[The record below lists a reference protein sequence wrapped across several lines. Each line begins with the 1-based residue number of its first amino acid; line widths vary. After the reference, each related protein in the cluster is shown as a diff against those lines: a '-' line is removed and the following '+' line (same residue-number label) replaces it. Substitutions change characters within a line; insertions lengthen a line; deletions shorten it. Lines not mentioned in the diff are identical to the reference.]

1 VRRAAELLGRVPLV
15 LFTPADLQLAQ
26 AAPVVRR
33 RFMNLALA
41 RVRPAYAD
49 DLARYGRALMQ
60 RNRLLPMGAGEA
72 ELRPWTAQL
81 VASGAEVAVQRRRF
95 AAEIGVLAAD
105 VHAALTGGSEKLRV
119 EYASNLTA
127 EDAAAAAEQYA
138 AMLGRSAGEEVR
150 MRRTLVGPHRDDLRL
165 ALGGQALR
173 RFGSQGQ
180 QRTAALA
187 LKLAE
192 AELIRRETGAAPLLL
207 LDDCLS
213 ELDEERAGQV
223 LGLTEAYGQ
232 LIVTSA
238 AREVALERASAAMWV
253 HLRDGEV
260 ERVE

>member
-1 VRRAAELLGRVPLV
+1 VRRAAELLSRVPLV

-41 RVRPAYAD
+41 RLRPAYAD

-60 RNRLLPMGAGEA
+60 RNRLLAMGAGET
-72 ELRPWTAQL
+72 ELRPWTAQMI
-81 VASGAEVAVQRRRF
+81 AAGAEVAVARRRF
-95 AAEIGVLAAD
+95 TEEIGVLAAG
-105 VHAALTGGSEKLRV
+105 VHASLAGESEKLGV
-119 EYASNLTA
+119 DYSGNLTA
-127 EDAAAAAEQYA
+127 EDAPAAAEQYA
-138 AMLGRSAGEEVR
+138 ALLNRSMSEEAR

-165 ALGGQALR
+165 TLGGQSLR

-192 AELIRRETGAAPLLL
+192 AELIKRETGAPPLLL

-213 ELDEERAGQV
+213 ELDEGRASHV
-223 LGLTEAYGQ
+223 LGLTESYGQ

-238 AREVALERASAAMWV
+238 AREAALERASAAMWL
-253 HLRDGEV
+253 HLRGGEV